1 MLEDLG
7 RRAQDAAV
15 ILAGT
20 SEKTRNDALEAIA
33 DKAIEMEIGARGLRS
48 VMEGIMTDIMF
59 SVPSDP
65 EAAKVVV
72 TEACVREGTE
82 PTVLHRS
89 ELPQDEQN
97 K

>member
-33 DKAIEMEIGARGLRS
+33 SA
-48 VMEGIMTDIMF
+48 
-59 SVPSDP
+59 
-65 EAAKVVV
+65 
-72 TEACVREGTE
+72 
-82 PTVLHRS
+82 
-89 ELPQDEQN
+89 Q
-97 K
+97 